1 MVTHESGSQTGATGM
16 KLYSVAY
23 STWNSSFSDLNRHNI
38 LAVGTGAEEAIQRAK
53 EIVEKDAVDFRAQEI
68 TNVMG
73 FKIVPL
79 GDGLSEG
86 RLAQSDLAGNS
97 AGQTTGEISLTL
109 AAAEQCCPLVLPA
122 SDETLDHI
130 RNFLGVEDF
139 TEAVIGDIKFS
150 NPHLAE
156 IIPLDTVTVEQANAL
171 AQCIQ
176 QMEQDDEL
184 GKFCAALEVEQ
195 PDTFSK
201 ALTIAMDVDD
211 YESVPENM
219 EEYGRQVL
227 QRIGADDEVLDTID
241 GFMDFAALGKFSMEE
256 DGVRRTEFGLVR
268 RLSAPFPPQRETGM
282 QMQ

>member
-1 MVTHESGSQTGATGM
+1 MVTHKSGNQTGIPSM
-16 KLYSVAY
+16 ELYSVAY

-53 EIVEKDAVDFRAQEI
+53 ETVEKNAMEFQAQEI
-68 TNVMG
+68 KDVMG

-79 GDGLSEG
+79 EDGLSEG
-86 RLAQSDLAGNS
+86 RLIQSDHAGDS
-97 AGQTTGEISLTL
+97 TGQTTGEISLTL

-139 TEAVIGDIKFS
+139 AETVIGDIKFS

-156 IIPLDTVTVEQANAL
+156 IIPLDTVTVEGANAL

-176 QMEQDDEL
+176 QMEQDNEL
-184 GKFCAALEVEQ
+184 GKFCAVLEVDQ

-201 ALTIAMDVDD
+201 ALTIAMDIDD

-241 GFMDFAALGKFSMEE
+241 GFMDFAGFGAVSMEE
-256 DGVRRTEFGLVR
+256 DGVRRTGFGLVR
-268 RLSAPFPPQRETGM
+268 RLSAPFPPQQETGM
-282 QMQ
+282 QML